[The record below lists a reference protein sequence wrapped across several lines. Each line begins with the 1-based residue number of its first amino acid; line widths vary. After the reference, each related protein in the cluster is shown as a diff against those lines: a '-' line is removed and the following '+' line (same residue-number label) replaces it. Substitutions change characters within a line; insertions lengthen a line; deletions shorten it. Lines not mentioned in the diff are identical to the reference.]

1 MVNVTNLTNEK
12 LSKLFDNP
20 FELVNHAITLAR
32 AVIAS
37 GQGIGDG
44 ADRNSATQILKQIL
58 RDKQVEKQSQDLLD
72 HEKQQE
78 E

>member
-32 AVIAS
+32 SIIAS
-37 GQGIGDG
+37 GHGIGDG
-44 ADRNSATQILKQIL
+44 ADRNSATQILRQIL

-72 HEKQQE
+72 HDKQQE

>member
-1 MVNVTNLTNEK
+1 MVNTPNLTNEK

-20 FELVNHAITLAR
+20 FELVNHAIKLAR
-32 AVIAS
+32 SVITS
-37 GQGIGDG
+37 GHGIGEG

-58 RDKQVEKQSQDLLD
+58 RDKQAEKQSQDLLEQ
-72 HEKQQE
+72 EKQQE